1 MLIKEL
7 ITMRKFNEI
16 LFVRIISLTLYAFSI
31 IILPALIAFSYL
43 LNRKIESAFDK
54 FGRDETI
61 KLINIMGVF
70 GLLTI
75 LLEPIRKKER

>member
-1 MLIKEL
+1 MK
-7 ITMRKFNEI
+7 KYKEI
-16 LFVRIISLTLYAFSI
+16 LIIKIISLTLYAFSI
-31 IILPALIAFSYL
+31 IILPALMAFSYL
-43 LNRKIESAFDK
+43 LNRKIEQAFDK

-75 LLEPIRKKER
+75 LLEPRRKQER